1 MTRVSSIHLVIA
13 LVLACGAAQAVGD
26 LNAVPGEK
34 LDSGLGALPHY
45 SRWNRHPGLARYV
58 VMADRMTQGAY
69 RVPGEKL
76 DSGLGNLPRYSQW
89 KGDPELSRFVAHD
102 GTEMVRADAVIGS
115 R

>member
-26 LNAVPGEK
+26 LNA
-34 LDSGLGALPHY
+34 
-45 SRWNRHPGLARYV
+45 
-58 VMADRMTQGAY
+58 
-69 RVPGEKL
+69 VPGEKL